1 VRARLWAMKGKAQF
15 GTAWSVQDGM
25 LLRAVLLAVQGSL
38 LVMTMSYHG
47 GATVLLVIMIS

>member
-1 VRARLWAMKGKAQF
+1 MKGKAQF

-47 GATVLLVIMIS
+47 GATALLVIMIS